1 MWERR
6 GAASAKRARE
16 GLLLRDRAGA
26 LGRQW
31 PGRWVPEGQ
40 LLSPCQPETRGTGAI
55 HVEILK
61 DFLRSEPLGL
71 ML

>member
-26 LGRQW
+26 LGRQR

-40 LLSPCQPETRGTGAI
+40 LLGR
-55 HVEILK
+55 V
-61 DFLRSEPLGL
+61 
-71 ML
+71 